1 MLTVTECKAHA
12 TECQLLMTVP
22 EISIQRATVLMAMSR
37 SWVALTVLTERY
49 TAIVDEE
56 EGRPTN

>member
-12 TECQLLMTVP
+12 AECQHLMTAR

-49 TAIVDEE
+49 TAILDEE
-56 EGRPTN
+56 KGRPAN